1 MFTKKNILIALAVV
15 LLLGGCQDYN
25 QLVKNPNL
33 PVKSSPSL
41 ILTGIM
47 NSMNDANAWNGFQGS
62 MCASQFW
69 ISSYTY
75 YGTNNYDQ
83 GPFLNTSF
91 GYYSTLENV
100 LRMEI
105 EAKNAGAAT
114 VNPYSAFASF
124 FRAYYFHL
132 MSQKFG
138 DLPMSQAL
146 QGADNKA
153 PVYDSQ
159 KSIYLQIL
167 AWLDDSNTQ
176 FAQLIAQNDQTLS
189 GDIYLSNS
197 LAAWQKVV
205 NSFTLRVL
213 ISLSKKTSDADLA
226 VATKFANIINNPSK
240 YPVLTGNSD
249 NLKYVFNAQFNN
261 YPKNPG
267 NRGQTVARE
276 VVSATFLNLTTSL
289 NDPRTF
295 IAATPAP
302 AQLTAGKSYS
312 DQAAYVGGSPG
323 DDMSTLGVNSQA
335 GKYSYVNALRY
346 YSTID
351 GSKAEPAIIIGY
363 PELCFN
369 IAEGINRGWAT
380 GNAAT
385 WYKNGITASMSFL
398 GITEGG
404 TIAVGDISNNT
415 YGTVTT
421 SIANYLA
428 QTSVI
433 YQGDNALGLNQILTQ
448 KYIAFWQNSNWEAF
462 FNQRRTGVP
471 TFLTGAGTGNGG
483 KLPMRWQYPIAEQAA
498 NASNYNTAI
507 QSQFSNTDDLNGVMW
522 ILK

>member
-1 MFTKKNILIALAVV
+1 MKSNKIFFIAFAVA
-15 LLLGGCQDYN
+15 LCLSGCQDYN
-25 QLVKNPNL
+25 QLVQNPNL
-33 PVKSSPSL
+33 PTKSSPSL
-41 ILTGIM
+41 LFTGIL

-100 LRMEI
+100 VRMET

-114 VNPYSAFASF
+114 VNPYSALASF
-124 FRAYYFHL
+124 FKAYYFNL

-138 DLPMSQAL
+138 DLPLSQAL
-146 QGADNKA
+146 QGSSNKA

-159 KSIYLQIL
+159 KSVYIQIL
-167 AWLDDSNTQ
+167 AWLDDSNSQ
-176 FAQLIAQNDQTLS
+176 LSQLIGNNDQTLA
-189 GDIYLSNS
+189 GDIFLGND
-197 LAAWQKVV
+197 LTKWQKLV
-205 NSFTLRVL
+205 NAFTLRVL
-213 ISLSKKTSDADLA
+213 VSLSNQSSDADIA

-240 YPVLTGNSD
+240 YPLMTSSSN
-249 NLKYVFNAQFNN
+249 NLQYVFNAQFNN

-302 AQLTAGKSYS
+302 ALLAAGKSFS
-312 DQAAYVGGSPG
+312 DYAAYAGGSPG
-323 DDMSTLGVNSQA
+323 DDMSTLGTNSQA

-363 PELCFN
+363 PEMCFN
-369 IAEGINRGWAT
+369 IAEGINRGWVS
-380 GNAAT
+380 GNAGA
-385 WYKNGITASMSFL
+385 WYSNGITASMNFL

-404 TIAVGDISNNT
+404 SISVGDITLNT

-421 SIANYLA
+421 SISNYLA
-428 QTSVI
+428 QPSVV
-433 YQGDNALGLNQILTQ
+433 YQGNTTAGLNQILTQ

-483 KLPMRWQYPIAEQAA
+483 KVPVRWQYPIAEQSA
-498 NASNYNTAI
+498 NTSNYSSAV
-507 QSQFSNTDDLNGVMW
+507 QSQYSGTDDLNGTMW